1 MHRTCCD
8 FAPAA
13 SSLTCKIGNML
24 QDDQVVVTH
33 QVCDDVV
40 VTFDVF
46 PHAHG
51 LQGDTQMVK
60 QHVFRPSRGVSMIN
74 N

>member
-1 MHRTCCD
+1 MPVGKTLKPCSD
-8 FAPAA
+8 FPPAA
-13 SSLTCKIGNML
+13 ASLTRKTAHL
-24 QDDQVVVTH
+24 LRDDQVAVTY

-51 LQGDTQMVK
+51 LQGDT
-60 QHVFRPSRGVSMIN
+60 HRR
-74 N
+74 